1 MTDFV
6 YVHSLDEVMSLNKAI
21 NLTMETYEVERE
33 VAVEMVKEALLEGNR
48 GIHPCMKLQ
57 GRVFIAVPLDACKIK
72 EVKTSRLQRAW
83 DAFKG

>member
-1 MTDFV
+1 
-6 YVHSLDEVMSLNKAI
+6 MSLNKAI

-72 EVKTSRLQRAW
+72 EVKKSCLQRVW
-83 DAFKG
+83 DAFKGSI